1 MSTHTLTFEFEQDM
15 FVPCFLPLLEAEEA
29 TQLLTGNRGSG
40 KSVFLYQKAII
51 FALTKKYFRLV
62 YARKI
67 ADTIRSS
74 TFQGLKDIIVEW
86 GLEKYFIIRESD
98 MKIICRHNGNMLIA
112 YGLDKPEKLKG
123 IKDASHVLWDEMTE
137 GTFKDYAH
145 LKGIL
150 RTTKVKQTQFWGS
163 FNPEYDFWG
172 REYFFENHESDEIPI
187 GMVPTKRKNTLIF
200 KASFKNNPFIDA
212 KAYEAELRDLADGD
226 ENYLTVWIEG
236 NWGQSITG
244 KEFFT
249 NFKKSIHVKQ
259 VPFIPGKPTHN
270 TFDFNVV
277 PYMTQLCIQVNLT
290 DTEFQIRV
298 FKEYCLEDPFNST
311 VAVCKRFIEDYG
323 SQIEELF
330 YYGDASGESK
340 IAGKGNVV
348 AFDDVRSMY
357 RPYLHSA
364 SKRVLRKNP
373 RIMKRRDFMNRL
385 LSRKIIVD
393 GLVAVLMIDEDCRKM
408 IDDMQKLK
416 VGVDGKLKKKVKD
429 PKNKDITYEL
439 YGHTSD
445 ALEYMIC
452 KLLEF
457 EFKNDSPGEDVEEAA

>member
-1 MSTHTLTFEFEQDM
+1 VSNHTLTFDFEPEI
-15 FVPCFLPLLEAEEA
+15 FVPCFVPLLEAEEA

-67 ADTIRSS
+67 ADTIRGS
-74 TFQGLKDIIVEW
+74 TFQGLKDVINEW
-86 GLEKYFIIRESD
+86 GLTAYFIIRESD
-98 MKIICRHNGNMLIA
+98 MKIICKHNGNMLIA

-123 IKDASHVLWDEMTE
+123 IKDPTHVLWDEMTE
-137 GTFKDYAH
+137 GTFADYAH
-145 LKGIL
+145 LQGIL
-150 RTTKVKQTQFWGS
+150 RTDKVKQTQFWGS

-172 REYFFENHESDEIPI
+172 RDYFFADNENDDIPI
-187 GMVPTKRKNTLIF
+187 GIVPSKRQNTLIF
-200 KASFKNNPFIDA
+200 KASFKDNPFIDA
-212 KAYEAELRDLADGD
+212 KAYEKKLRDLADGD
-226 ENYLTVWIEG
+226 ENYLTVWIDG
-236 NWGQSITG
+236 NWGQAITG

-249 NFKKSIHVKQ
+249 NFKKSAHVMS

-277 PYMTQLCIQVNLT
+277 PYMTQLCVQVNLT
-290 DTEFQIRV
+290 DTEFQIRI

-311 VAVCKRFIEDYG
+311 EAVCKRFLEDYG
-323 SQIEELF
+323 SKIDELF

-348 AFDDVRSMY
+348 AFDDVRSVY

-393 GLVAVLMIDEDCRKM
+393 GLVAVIMIDDSCRKM

-429 PKNKDITYEL
+429 PKNKEITYEL

-445 ALEYMIC
+445 ALEYLIC

-457 EFKNDSPGEDVEEAA
+457 EFKNDSPGEDVEAA